1 MANEILFTNADSS
14 FSSFALTQNGTQ
26 KTTEYPEIIR
36 TGNPLLFQDQF
47 LDEGSLIENERQLYE
62 QNKELYLGGQYEN
75 KYIALLNGQ
84 LIGFGADL
92 TILAKEVFALYPRG
106 AIYFP
111 FVTRNERQNKYK
123 MGTTKVK

>member
-92 TILAKEVFALYPRG
+92 TILAERG
-106 AIYFP
+106 ICIIPAWGNLFS
-111 FVTRNERQNKYK
+111 FRHKKRE
-123 MGTTKVK
+123 TK